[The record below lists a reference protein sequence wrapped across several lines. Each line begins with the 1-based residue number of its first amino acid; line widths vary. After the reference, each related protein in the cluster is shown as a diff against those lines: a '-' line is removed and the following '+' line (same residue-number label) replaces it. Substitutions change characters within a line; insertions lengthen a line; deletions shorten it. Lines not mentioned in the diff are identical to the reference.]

1 MRWWLMSVPLALLL
15 SGCTEAED
23 LFWGD
28 DGFFDQVIAPT
39 VEQSF
44 SSSSSSS
51 NTSGSSTSKPK
62 ASSGTTPHPYDYGK
76 STSEPKP
83 SSGTTP
89 HPYDYGKSAGEPKA
103 SSGTTPHPYDYG
115 KSTSEPKPSSG
126 TTPHPYDYGKSTSE
140 PKPSSSSSS
149 GPTYKIEPVKT
160 TPSLPDFGTES
171 PGLEPRHYESETHS
185 SSRSGSADVPSAGT
199 VSAPDPDAVYHP
211 AGSASD
217 STAASRGSVSRPSR
231 VRRPSD
237 SGTAG
242 SRSGAGTSASRPE
255 SSAADDQ

>member
-51 NTSGSSTSKPK
+51 NTSGSSTSK
-62 ASSGTTPHPYDYGK
+62 
-76 STSEPKP
+76 
-83 SSGTTP
+83 
-89 HPYDYGKSAGEPKA
+89 PKA